1 MISNKMVDSIVEVKV
16 LKEEGVVDQEV
27 PDKML
32 LTPIKH
38 LNEERGMIEQTM
50 LSVVAVFVEILFF
63 VELVIKV
70 IQSDEM
76 QGEIDI
82 TWKEDFTRGVV
93 VVTAVAAV
101 LASHE
106 ETASPG
112 GRKIAVPVAPEWVEA
127 EAVVILEGIAVA
139 VTPEGIASPNERAA
153 VTAPHEETASLGG
166 RVTAVT
172 VIPEGIAAA
181 VAVIP
186 EGIAAA
192 VAVIPEGVTSLNER
206 VAVIAHR
213 EKMATQSKIASDG
226 IAVTLEP
233 PPPPN
238 VLVAVIATPV
248 MIISLR
254 KYPVVIVLITVTAKE
269 TMSSTIAILLQTCTT
284 RVMIVT
290 AAPVAHA

>member
-112 GRKIAVPVAPEWVEA
+112 GRKIAVPVAPEGVEA
-127 EAVVILEGIAVA
+127 EAIVILEGIAVA

-166 RVTAVT
+166 RVTT
-172 VIPEGIAAA
+172 
-181 VAVIP
+181 VIP